1 MTVGEL
7 VAAHVV
13 DQRVWAAEGERA
25 SDGIYLLGPKGTALP
40 FVVTRAWK
48 VGTGVVVEEIHFY
61 GPSGRLVYRWGP
73 EPRRMLGTMDLTV
86 ENDEIDDAFF
96 DEAGLYL
103 VSFVLD
109 GEIVGELEVPMHV
122 QAAPAK
128 LPKEFED
135 GLKKSDVIWVGV
147 EAGGTR
153 KLAPSWFAYRNGRI
167 YVLSQREPGPQE
179 QTVPGVPGAREL
191 VVVTRRKLRE
201 TALDEFPASFRVLEG
216 AEWEEAAKT
225 LADRR
230 RSRVGSPKESI
241 DRWRGTCDIAELTP
255 VVAG

>member
-7 VAAHVV
+7 VFANVV
-13 DQRVWAAEGERA
+13 DKRVWDAEGDGA
-25 SDGIYLLGPKGTALP
+25 PAGIYLLGAKGTALP
-40 FVVTRAWK
+40 FVITRSWK
-48 VGTGVVVEEIHFY
+48 VGTGMVTEEIQFY
-61 GPSGRLVYRWGP
+61 GPSGRLVHRWGP
-73 EPRRMLGTMDLTV
+73 RARRMLGTMDLTAQTDTV
-86 ENDEIDDAFF
+86 EDAFF
-96 DEAGLYL
+96 DEAGAYL

-109 GEIVGELEVPMHV
+109 GEIVGELEVPVHV
-122 QAAPAK
+122 QAAPVK

-147 EAGGTR
+147 EAGETR
-153 KLAPSWFAYRNGRI
+153 KLIPSWFAYRNGRI

-201 TALDEFPASFRVLEG
+201 TSLDEFPASFRVLEG
-216 AEWEEAAKT
+216 AEWEEAAKA
-225 LADRR
+225 LVDRR

-255 VVAG
+255 VV

>member
-13 DQRVWAAEGERA
+13 DKRVWDAEGERA

-40 FVVTRAWK
+40 FVVTRSWK

-61 GPSGRLVYRWGP
+61 GPSGRLVHRWGP
-73 EPRRMLGTMDLTV
+73 EPRRMLGSMDLTV
-86 ENDEIDDAFF
+86 ETDTIDDAFF
-96 DEAGLYL
+96 DEAGPYL

-109 GEIVGELEVPMHV
+109 GEIVGELEVSVHV

-147 EAGGTR
+147 EAGDSR
-153 KLAPSWFAYRNGRI
+153 KLVPSWFAYRNGRI
-167 YVLSQREPGPQE
+167 YVLSQREPGPEE
-179 QTVPGVPGAREL
+179 QSVPGVPGAREL

-201 TALDEFPASFRVLEG
+201 TALDEFPASFRVLQD
-216 AEWEEAAKT
+216 AEWEDAAKV

-255 VVAG
+255 VIVG

>member
-7 VAAHVV
+7 VSAHVA
-13 DQRVWAAEGERA
+13 DQRVWDAEGERA
-25 SDGIYLLGPKGTALP
+25 RDGIYLLGSKGTALP

-48 VGTGVVVEEIHFY
+48 VGTGMVVEEIQFY
-61 GPSGRLVYRWGP
+61 GPSGRLVHRWGP
-73 EPRRMLGTMDLTV
+73 VPRRMLGTMDLTV
-86 ENDEIDDAFF
+86 ASDEIDDAFF

-109 GEIVGELEVPMHV
+109 GEIVGELEVPMYV

-153 KLAPSWFAYRNGRI
+153 RLIPSWFAYRNGHI
-167 YVLSQREPGPQE
+167 YVLSQRESGPQE

-201 TALDEFPASFRVLEG
+201 TSLDEFPASFRVLEG

-255 VVAG
+255 VVTG